1 MPDRASPLSAG
12 LRKGFMHEPT
22 LLPSTCFATFL
33 YKPLQSCCVPATTTL
48 LVLVVFNRPLQ
59 SCCVPATTTIPVL
72 VVCNRHLQSFC
83 VLEPLWVGSFVE
95 IQCKLPSLLFWT
107 MHYKPFFAVLNT
119 ILLIRHVLFWS
130 MWGWRIL
137 VPHIHFVSR
146 PPKRFQLSVF
156 FK

>member
-72 VVCNRHLQSFC
+72 VVCNRPLQSFC
-83 VLEPLWVGSFVE
+83 VLELLWVGSFVE

-107 MHYKPFFAVLNT
+107 MHHKPFFCCFEYNSVNAPCIVLE
-119 ILLIRHVLFWS
+119 HVGLANFGVAQS
-130 MWGWRIL
+130 FC
-137 VPHIHFVSR
+137 VPPTQTV
-146 PPKRFQLSVF
+146 PA
-156 FK
+156 